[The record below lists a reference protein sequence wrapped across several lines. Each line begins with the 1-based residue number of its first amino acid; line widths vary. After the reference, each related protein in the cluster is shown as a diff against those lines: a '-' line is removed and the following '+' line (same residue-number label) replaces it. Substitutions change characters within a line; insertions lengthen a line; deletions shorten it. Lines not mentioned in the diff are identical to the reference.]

1 MILIVDDTTEKIFS
15 LRTLLELHSFP
26 RDTATSGEEEL
37 KKVLKRSCALIIP
50 DVQMP
55 GVENLIDLKN
65 NTSWILK
72 K

>member
-1 MILIVDDTTEKIFS
+1 MILIVDDTPEKIFS
-15 LRTLLELHSFP
+15 LRTLLKLHFFP
-26 RDTATSGEEEL
+26 RDTATSGEEAL

-55 GVENLIDLKN
+55 GVENLIDLQN

>member
-1 MILIVDDTTEKIFS
+1 MILIVDDTPEKIFS

-26 RDTATSGEEEL
+26 RDTATRCEEAL
-37 KKVLKRSCALIIP
+37 KKVLKRSYALIIL
-50 DVQMP
+50 DVQIP
-55 GVENLIDLKN
+55 GAENLIDLQN